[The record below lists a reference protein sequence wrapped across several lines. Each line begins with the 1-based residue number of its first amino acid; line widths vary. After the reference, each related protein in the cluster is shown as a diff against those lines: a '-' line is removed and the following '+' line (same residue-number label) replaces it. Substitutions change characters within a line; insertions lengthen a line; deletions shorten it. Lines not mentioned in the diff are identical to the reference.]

1 MAPRKP
7 PVVPTEP
14 PVTPDESLAPSEPVE
29 PAVPSE
35 PVAPSEGEITV
46 KHKTNGKTFKVS
58 QAYYQANKH
67 NLDLLE
73 V

>member
-7 PVVPTEP
+7 PVIPTESVEPVVPTE
-14 PVTPDESLAPSEPVE
+14 
-29 PAVPSE
+29 
-35 PVAPSEGEITV
+35 GEFTV

-67 NLDLLE
+67 KLD
-73 V
+73 VA

>member
-7 PVVPTEP
+7 PVTPEP
-14 PVTPDESLAPSEPVE
+14 QVVST
-29 PAVPSE
+29 
-35 PVAPSEGEITV
+35 EGEITV

-67 NLDLLE
+67 KLD
-73 V
+73 VA

>member
-7 PVVPTEP
+7 PVVP
-14 PVTPDESLAPSEPVE
+14 SEPVE
-29 PAVPSE
+29 PVTPVEQVVP
-35 PVAPSEGEITV
+35 AEGEITV

-67 NLDLLE
+67 KLD
-73 V
+73 VA